1 MPGGNTPWNG
11 FRQEAGAMT
20 LWYEDPVTFIAD
32 WLFGLLIGWGVSV
45 EAAHFI
51 LTVVGAGFV
60 CMAGLLFVIFL
71 IWYERKI
78 IGRIQDRFGPNRVG
92 PYGIF
97 QPFAD
102 MLKIFA
108 KEFITPQGADL
119 VFFNLAPIL
128 SVASVLLIWAVIPF
142 SMTMMGVNLNV
153 GLIFIIGAGGL
164 GLLAIILAG
173 YGSNNK
179 YALLGG
185 FRAVAQLISYE
196 VPMVMSLLVPVML
209 SGSLGVKDIVEKQT
223 VPYLFL
229 SPIAALI
236 FFITSVAESG
246 RAPFDLVE
254 AESEIV
260 AGFNIEYSG
269 LKFGFFYVAEFMHAF
284 TVSMLF
290 TVFFLGGWQGP
301 WAEQYPI
308 LGFIYFGI
316 KTMVA
321 YFFFILFRG
330 SLPRFR
336 IDQMMNMSWKLLT
349 PLSLAVLAVTAL
361 LAKLLANLPV
371 FPFTLVMLVANAV
384 MLFFTASLL
393 TRFANRERVTFAVPG
408 DSDESPEEAS
418 A

>member
-1 MPGGNTPWNG
+1 MLYVV
-11 FRQEAGAMT
+11 A
-20 LWYEDPVTFIAD
+20 
-32 WLFGLLIGWGVSV
+32 
-45 EAAHFI
+45 
-51 LTVVGAGFV
+51 VGA
-60 CMAGLLFVIFL
+60 
-71 IWYERKI
+71 
-78 IGRIQDRFGPNRVG
+78 
-92 PYGIF
+92 
-97 QPFAD
+97 
-102 MLKIFA
+102 
-108 KEFITPQGADL
+108 
-119 VFFNLAPIL
+119 
-128 SVASVLLIWAVIPF
+128 
-142 SMTMMGVNLNV
+142 
-153 GLIFIIGAGGL
+153 L
-164 GLLAIILAG
+164 GDLAIIMAG
-173 YGSNNK
+173 WSSNNK
-179 YALLGG
+179 YAMMGA
-185 FRAVAQLISYE
+185 FRVVAQLISYE
-196 VPMVMSLLVPVML
+196 VPMVLSLMVPVLLAGTL
-209 SGSLGVKDIVEKQT
+209 SMNSLVKAQTPWFIVT
-223 VPYLFL
+223 APL
-229 SPIAALI
+229 AALI
-236 FFITSVAESG
+236 FFITSVAEVG

-290 TVFFLGGWQGP
+290 TVFFMGGWQGP

-316 KTMVA
+316 KTMVV

-393 TRFANRERVTFAVPG
+393 SRFANRERVTFAVPG